1 MRRTAWLGALM
12 VGVLCMLAAAV
23 AAAGAG
29 ARTTVLPGTVTRV
42 VDGDTVH
49 VRVRGFDTVVRLIGI
64 DTPETVHPSK
74 PVQCW
79 GPQASARAKRL
90 MPVGARV
97 RVVSDPTQDARDRYG
112 RFLGYVYTG
121 SRSGA
126 ASVNR
131 ALVAAGAA
139 KVYIYAGTPFRH
151 ARAFSK
157 AQTAARRAKNGL
169 WGPPCNGAIDRPAA
183 RATPTPAPSPRSG
196 CDPNYA
202 GACVP
207 VTSRDLD
214 CDDIRREVRVIGT
227 DRHRF
232 DSDGNGWGCEAYG

>member
-1 MRRTAWLGALM
+1 MRRWMWFVAVLALGAA
-12 VGVLCMLAAAV
+12 LAAP
-23 AAAGAG
+23 AAGAPK
-29 ARTTVLPGTVTRV
+29 AVTLTGTITRV

-49 VRVRGFDTVVRLIGI
+49 VRARGFDTVVRLIGI

-90 MPVGARV
+90 MPVGTRV

-121 SRSGA
+121 GRRGI

-131 ALVAAGAA
+131 ALVAVGAA
-139 KVYIYAGTPFRH
+139 KVAVYGRTPFRYVTAFRAAQAK
-151 ARAFSK
+151 ARA
-157 AQTAARRAKNGL
+157 AKNGL
-169 WGPPCNGAIDRPAA
+169 WGPPCNGVTDRPAPRSA
-183 RATPTPAPSPRSG
+183 RAPAPSPRSG

-207 VTSRDLD
+207 VTDRDLD
-214 CDDIRREVRVIGT
+214 CSDIRQEVRVIGT

-232 DSDGNGWGCEAYG
+232 DADGNGWGCESYG

>member
-1 MRRTAWLGALM
+1 MRRWWWCVTVLALLALG
-12 VGVLCMLAAAV
+12 AAV
-23 AAAGAG
+23 AGGAERQVTLTG
-29 ARTTVLPGTVTRV
+29 QVTRV

-49 VRVRGFDTVVRLIGI
+49 IRARGFDTVVRLIGI

-74 PVQCW
+74 PMQCW

-97 RVVSDPTQDARDRYG
+97 RVMSDPTQDARDRYG

-121 SRSGA
+121 GRRGA

-139 KVYIYAGTPFRH
+139 KVYIYGGTPFRH
-151 ARAFSK
+151 ARAFTK
-157 AQTAARRAKNGL
+157 AQSTARAKKNGL
-169 WGPPCNGAIDRPAA
+169 WGPPCNGKVDRPAA
-183 RATPTPAPSPRSG
+183 RPSPAPAPSPRRG

-207 VTSRDLD
+207 VTDRDLD
-214 CDDIRREVRVIGT
+214 CGDIRQEVRVIGT

-232 DSDGNGWGCEAYG
+232 DGDGNGWGCEGYG